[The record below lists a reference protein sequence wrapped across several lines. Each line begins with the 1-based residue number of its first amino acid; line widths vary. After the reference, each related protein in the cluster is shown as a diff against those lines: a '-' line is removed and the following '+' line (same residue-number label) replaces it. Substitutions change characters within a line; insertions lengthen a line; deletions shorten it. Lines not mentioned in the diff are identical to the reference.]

1 MPRFAMIMSI
11 AAFVLFNFGQY
22 RGWSLFSES
31 ADAQPVRS
39 ANAARTSALPGWAAS
54 QSATSE
60 SRPMARMARPR
71 AARRGCGQLATMSCS
86 TRAMSRSS
94 TGS

>member
-22 RGWSLFSES
+22 RGWSMFSES

-39 ANAARTSALPGWAAS
+39 ANAARIFHK
-54 QSATSE
+54 
-60 SRPMARMARPR
+60 
-71 AARRGCGQLATMSCS
+71 
-86 TRAMSRSS
+86 
-94 TGS
+94 